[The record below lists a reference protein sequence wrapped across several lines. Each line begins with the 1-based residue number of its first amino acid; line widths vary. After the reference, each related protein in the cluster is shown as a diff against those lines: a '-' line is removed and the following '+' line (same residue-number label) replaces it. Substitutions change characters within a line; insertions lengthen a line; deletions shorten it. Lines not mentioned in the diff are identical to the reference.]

1 MSRKTE
7 DSQHIDRAVGSR
19 IRYFRLRR
27 NFSQHQLA
35 SALDI
40 SYQQL
45 HKYEKGSNSASA
57 SRLADIAKVLGVR
70 VDDFFDETA
79 KEGDSQTYDREQI
92 QLIGYLERIK
102 TPESRLAVSALIHSL
117 AKESG
122 Q

>member
-7 DSQHIDRAVGSR
+7 DSQHIDRIVGNR

-57 SRLADIAKVLGVR
+57 SRLADIAVALGVR
-70 VDDFFDETA
+70 VDDFFDEA
-79 KEGDSQTYDREQI
+79 AEPSDNHVFDREQI
-92 QLIGYLERIK
+92 QLMGYLERIK
-102 TPESRLAVSALIHSL
+102 APENRRAVAKLIHSL
-117 AKESG
+117 AQQSA
-122 Q
+122 

>member
-7 DSQHIDRAVGSR
+7 DSQHIDRIVGNR

-57 SRLADIAKVLGVR
+57 SRLADIAEVLGVR
-70 VDDFFDETA
+70 VDGFFDEA
-79 KEGDSQTYDREQI
+79 EEPSDEHIYDREQI

-102 TPESRLAVSALIHSL
+102 TPGNRQTVAALIHSL

-122 Q
+122 